1 VDYGLVIIIC
11 FGMITASWTMIKI
24 FASSNVKRD
33 VKDIKIMCVKMDK
46 TLFGSNG
53 KDGMFVEFR
62 LMQKDIINNERTA
75 KQAHARIDKHNGK
88 EQG

>member
-1 VDYGLVIIIC
+1 
-11 FGMITASWTMIKI
+11 MITASWTMIKI

-33 VKDIKIMCVKMDK
+33 VIDIKIMVNKMDK

-62 LMQKDIINNERTA
+62 LMQQDITNNKRTA
-75 KQAHARIDKHNGK
+75 DKAHTRIDKRFGK
-88 EQG
+88 EQDV